1 MLNREPKLK
10 LLMKKNYLTNKGSK
24 GLIYPV
30 LSNKSNNNSNKN
42 ILNTNINSANKRKVN
57 NHKKYIR
64 TTSAFLDRNYNN
76 YLMKITQKNSSI
88 NRIMLQSNQLNAL
101 LFKLKKYDNELNT
114 YNQHK
119 LKELNLLKDDLRKN
133 ELKLQKIQDLQDI
146 DLPEEKISIKN
157 FNEIKLSKED
167 MEKQLHELIN
177 EKRKIDDS
185 LKNEEEYN
193 RTIEYMLEDEQ
204 NRLFSIKKESYSIE
218 EKIKNINKYQKIIK
232 YNMNINKEEEEK
244 FQELNQKISE
254 DIKLAEKVEEKQ
266 NMTNEKVQNKIYDKE
281 NEVKELEERVKEL
294 KAYKNTDLKTS
305 KDELKDKV
313 ENAKEFE
320 RKRISNE
327 KKCIDIIYC
336 LYIIQKYFYE
346 EKDYDKN
353 KIIHSNEYKLL
364 MQLNN
369 EENFM
374 VKTNGKKI
382 VKEDMKNNNENNYN
396 TEEDLLLHKESKK
409 LNTKFSSSKNNNNLL
424 STDSLEESKK
434 FNKTSKNFLHNLPFN
449 KTSKSSRNFKNTS
462 FKKIKSKTQA
472 IYFQSYSDLITFYS
486 EDANK
491 LNELINKFNSITLT
505 KKEIT
510 NYISSLLSKLDF
522 YGSQLN
528 FFHYKEL
535 NLEDM
540 KSKYD
545 KKVKDIIMN
554 DYFKFEE
561 LTKNNSKCKE
571 FMEKNEH
578 FIKKMR
584 KNNKKILMGKI
595 LEKINKKDEAFK
607 SEENINNI
615 NKNEEKYDID
625 EDNILFK
632 SAKDII
638 MSVKNFFFTCS
649 DLLKNIIHTNDKKG
663 NQNKTHEKNEI
674 LLKENNLED
683 INNDNDNNKFIQTY
697 KKLDEFQKNKEIIIG
712 DDYKLLIQYIKN
724 LIKYCRENNDVL
736 TQEDFN
742 DINTNLVERVCNQK
756 VDKVFMKRFLAKKCP
771 NFNNVFTHFISLSDQ
786 VMENIRDIYNLI
798 NSKENEKYLDENTIS
813 YKVNDEDFH
822 LFSPKRASQASAKDN
837 ESQSQEA
844 RSSKA
849 KSKRKHKKIISAKS
863 MNIKSSN
870 IGGSDKFKELCLD
883 EEDKD
888 TVETQATKKKVI
900 KKKRRIRSIDDKVVN
915 KLYTPFLQKTFYLRK
930 LNPNIPGIKQMT
942 TSCSKAYYNI
952 KKMISEVDVI
962 SHQMR
967 IYNNPHLDTN
977 KLCDNTYNSL
987 VKLIYENTDKKKP
1000 RKPKYRLSEK

>member
-1 MLNREPKLK
+1 
-10 LLMKKNYLTNKGSK
+10 
-24 GLIYPV
+24 
-30 LSNKSNNNSNKN
+30 
-42 ILNTNINSANKRKVN
+42 
-57 NHKKYIR
+57 
-64 TTSAFLDRNYNN
+64 
-76 YLMKITQKNSSI
+76 
-88 NRIMLQSNQLNAL
+88 
-101 LFKLKKYDNELNT
+101 
-114 YNQHK
+114 
-119 LKELNLLKDDLRKN
+119 
-133 ELKLQKIQDLQDI
+133 
-146 DLPEEKISIKN
+146 
-157 FNEIKLSKED
+157 
-167 MEKQLHELIN
+167 
-177 EKRKIDDS
+177 
-185 LKNEEEYN
+185 
-193 RTIEYMLEDEQ
+193 
-204 NRLFSIKKESYSIE
+204 
-218 EKIKNINKYQKIIK
+218 
-232 YNMNINKEEEEK
+232 
-244 FQELNQKISE
+244 
-254 DIKLAEKVEEKQ
+254 
-266 NMTNEKVQNKIYDKE
+266 
-281 NEVKELEERVKEL
+281 
-294 KAYKNTDLKTS
+294 
-305 KDELKDKV
+305 
-313 ENAKEFE
+313 
-320 RKRISNE
+320 
-327 KKCIDIIYC
+327 
-336 LYIIQKYFYE
+336 
-346 EKDYDKN
+346 
-353 KIIHSNEYKLL
+353 
-364 MQLNN
+364 
-369 EENFM
+369 
-374 VKTNGKKI
+374 
-382 VKEDMKNNNENNYN
+382 
-396 TEEDLLLHKESKK
+396 
-409 LNTKFSSSKNNNNLL
+409 
-424 STDSLEESKK
+424 
-434 FNKTSKNFLHNLPFN
+434 
-449 KTSKSSRNFKNTS
+449 
-462 FKKIKSKTQA
+462 
-472 IYFQSYSDLITFYS
+472 
-486 EDANK
+486 
-491 LNELINKFNSITLT
+491 
-505 KKEIT
+505 
-510 NYISSLLSKLDF
+510 
-522 YGSQLN
+522 
-528 FFHYKEL
+528 
-535 NLEDM
+535 
-540 KSKYD
+540 
-545 KKVKDIIMN
+545 
-554 DYFKFEE
+554 
-561 LTKNNSKCKE
+561 
-571 FMEKNEH
+571 
-578 FIKKMR
+578 MR

-595 LEKINKKDEAFK
+595 LEKINSKDEAFK

-649 DLLKNIIHTNDKKG
+649 DLLKNIIHTNDKKE
-663 NQNKTHEKNEI
+663 NQNKTDEKNEI
-674 LLKENNLED
+674 LMKENNLED
-683 INNDNDNNKFIQTY
+683 INNDNNNNKFIQTY

-724 LIKYCRENNDVL
+724 LIKYCRDNNDVL

-813 YKVNDEDFH
+813 YKVNDEDLH
-822 LFSPKRASQASAKDN
+822 LYSPKRASQASAKDN

-930 LNPNIPGIKQMT
+930 LNPNIPGIKHMT